1 MILNNFLIFRQK
13 MGSRAR
19 YPLTTTESSMST
31 VEAINMNDPAM
42 INDSST
48 LEDAFGDNPAE
59 GMIKMIISECSKAAV
74 QGLGEVVALEQRSEE
89 DDGES
94 GNAWTILATATVCFG
109 LRVADCYVVRLY
121 RHLKKWELGLTD
133 EQRGNLKI
141 KSHLISEYTRGYA
154 DVMG

>member
-1 MILNNFLIFRQK
+1 

-59 GMIKMIISECSKAAV
+59 GMITMIISECSKAAV

-141 KSHLISEYTRGYA
+141 KSHLIPEYTRGYA
-154 DVMG
+154 DIMGYHLLCNLESSK